1 MNTTV
6 NSLCLFLLR
15 EQAEH
20 FQLSKPDFPVV
31 QELEEDLVQYEQT
44 WSLYEEYSNAL
55 GEMANEDW
63 ISFRLVYPVGL
74 VQWTPQYGHVFVP
87 VVAILY
93 NKPCL
98 N

>member
-1 MNTTV
+1 M
-6 NSLCLFLLR
+6 
-15 EQAEH
+15 
-20 FQLSKPDFPVV
+20 
-31 QELEEDLVQYEQT
+31 QYEQT

-74 VQWTPQYGHVFVP
+74 VQWTLQYGHVFVR

-93 NKPCL
+93 KTMPKLSTLLKSGQLVGSQWCL
-98 N
+98 Q